1 MTKSEPQVRDGRF
14 ELSEVPETGSAWSS
28 ARLPDVRNSGES
40 GHQQSLATPAIEAAS
55 DGTTAGLEQS
65 LAAPAMA
72 SASDGT
78 TTRWPAA
85 RELLGGRSVL
95 LLM

>member
-1 MTKSEPQVRDGRF
+1 MTKSEPQVRDGRL

-28 ARLPDVRNSGES
+28 ES
-40 GHQQSLATPAIEAAS
+40 FFDATYSVE
-55 DGTTAGLEQS
+55 LWHEQS

-85 RELLGGRSVL
+85 GELHGGRSVFL
-95 LLM
+95 WTTCCFIIIIII